1 MIGPSA
7 RPSRGLPRL
16 GTRVCLLVES
26 AGGRLGSVPVTTRPT
41 ALITGASS
49 GIGAELARL
58 FAGDSYD
65 LVLVARRPRPL
76 EDLSAELRERHD
88 VNVRVFARD
97 LSEPACVPDLWNE
110 LMAARVQVDVLVN
123 NAGVGL
129 YGSVWEQDADALD
142 RMVRLN
148 VGALTTFTRLALP
161 GMVSRHSGKILNL
174 ASVVGYQP
182 AGPGMAAYYA
192 TKAYVLSFS
201 KGLAMEL
208 EGSGVTVTALSPGVT
223 ASSFEERSGAS
234 GTRLYRWVPAM
245 SAKAVAL
252 AGYRGMMRKK
262 TVVIPGIIAKLFSLA
277 GELPPRRI
285 ALAVNRWLLSA
296 DRSQR

>member
-1 MIGPSA
+1 M
-7 RPSRGLPRL
+7 
-16 GTRVCLLVES
+16 
-26 AGGRLGSVPVTTRPT
+26 TTRPT

-58 FAGDSYD
+58 FAADSHD
-65 LVLVARRPRPL
+65 LVLVARRARQL
-76 EDLSAELRERHD
+76 EDLSAELRECHGIS
-88 VNVRVFARD
+88 VRVLARD
-97 LSEPACVPDLWNE
+97 LSEPASVGDLWNE

-129 YGSVWEQDADALD
+129 YGPVWEQDADALD
-142 RMVRLN
+142 RMVRVN
-148 VGALTTFTRLALP
+148 VAALTTLSRLVLP

-201 KGLAMEL
+201 KGLALEL
-208 EGSGVTVTALSPGVT
+208 KGSGVTVTALSPGVT

-252 AGYRGMMRKK
+252 AGYRGMMQEK
-262 TVVIPGIIAKLFSLA
+262 TVVIPGVIAKLFSLA

-285 ALAVNRWLLSA
+285 ALEVNRWLLKRAGSH
-296 DRSQR
+296 SSSTS

>member
-1 MIGPSA
+1 MGE
-7 RPSRGLPRL
+7 
-16 GTRVCLLVES
+16 GTI
-26 AGGRLGSVPVTTRPT
+26 TRPT

-58 FAGDSYD
+58 FAGDAYD
-65 LVLVARRPRPL
+65 LVLVARRPQPL
-76 EDLSAELRERHD
+76 EELGAYLRRRHG
-88 VNVRVFARD
+88 VTVRVFARD
-97 LSEPACVPDLWNE
+97 LSERGAVGDLWNE
-110 LMAARVQVDVLVN
+110 LTADGVQVDVLVN

-129 YGSVWEQDADALD
+129 YGPVWEEDADALD

-148 VGALTTFTRLALP
+148 VAVVTSLTRLALP
-161 GMVSRHSGKILNL
+161 GMVERGNGKILNL

-182 AGPGMAAYYA
+182 AGPGMTAYYA

-201 KGLAMEL
+201 KGLAREL
-208 EGSGVTVTALSPGVT
+208 RGSGVSVTALSPGVT
-223 ASSFEERSGAS
+223 TTSFEERSGAS
-234 GTRLYRWVPAM
+234 GTMLYRWVPPM

-262 TVVIPGIIAKLFSLA
+262 TVVIPGVIAKLFSFA

-285 ALAVNRWLLSA
+285 ALEVNRWLLKRAGSHGSA
-296 DRSQR
+296 TS

>member
-1 MIGPSA
+1 M
-7 RPSRGLPRL
+7 
-16 GTRVCLLVES
+16 
-26 AGGRLGSVPVTTRPT
+26 TTRPT

-58 FAGDSYD
+58 FAADSHD
-65 LVLVARRPRPL
+65 LVLVARRARQL
-76 EDLSAELRERHD
+76 EDLSAELRERD
-88 VNVRVFARD
+88 GVGVRVLARD
-97 LSEPACVPDLWNE
+97 LSEPASVADLWDE

-129 YGSVWEQDADALD
+129 YGPVWEQDADALD

-148 VGALTTFTRLALP
+148 VAALTTLTRLALP
-161 GMVSRHSGKILNL
+161 GMVSRQSGKILNL

-201 KGLAMEL
+201 KALALEL
-208 EGSGVTVTALSPGVT
+208 KGSGVTLTALSPGVT
-223 ASSFEERSGAS
+223 ASSFEGRSGAS

-262 TVVIPGIIAKLFSLA
+262 TVVVPGMIAKLFSLA

-285 ALAVNRWLLSA
+285 ALEVNRWLLKRAGRRGSSA
-296 DRSQR
+296 S